1 MFNLKY
7 NAMNQLE
14 HLLICLDLS
23 EMDDVL
29 IRYGNFLVKKFKPQS
44 VTFLHVMKSYEI
56 PSEMVEAFP
65 HLDQPLSEIIKEEL
79 QEKIDTH
86 FIQNEITNEIVEIAE
101 GSTTDNIVRYAREHN
116 ITFTVM
122 GKKIGYEGRGGIVR
136 KVMGIIPSSVLLISE
151 TTQPQLNHVLVRMD
165 FSTISSLALKMAL
178 KLQEITGVKV
188 SCHHAYRLPLKYF
201 PQSSPSN
208 DKKLM
213 EHVEKHSRKEYVKFM
228 KKHQLNPDDVPFSV
242 SLDPENDEALLLYR
256 QALNIGADIIFI
268 GSKIKS
274 ELADIILDT
283 TSEKLASTEKNI
295 PVLLVKDRKQTIGF
309 LKALFE

>member
-1 MFNLKY
+1 
-7 NAMNQLE
+7 MNQLE

-29 IRYGNFLVKKFKPQS
+29 IRYGNFLVDQFKPRS

-56 PSEMVEAFP
+56 SPEMITAFP
-65 HLDQPLSEIIKEEL
+65 HLDQPLLEIVKEEL
-79 QEKIDTH
+79 QEKIDNQFH
-86 FIQNEITNEIVEIAE
+86 SNESTESIVEVAE
-101 GSTTDNIVRYAREHN
+101 GSTTHNIVKYARKNN
-116 ITFTVM
+116 ITFTLM
-122 GKKIGYEGRGGIVR
+122 GKKVGYEGRGGIVR

-151 TTQPQLNHVLVRMD
+151 TTQPQLNHVLVRID

-188 SCHHAYRLPLKYF
+188 SCHHAYKIPLKYF
-201 PQSSPSN
+201 PQSFPSN
-208 DKKLM
+208 DKKLI
-213 EHVEKHSRKEYVKFM
+213 EHVEKHSRKEYIKFM
-228 KKHQLNPDDVPFSV
+228 KKHHLNPDDVPFSV
-242 SLDPENDEALLLYR
+242 SLDPENDEAHILYR
-256 QALNIGADIIFI
+256 KALDIGADIIFI

-283 TSEKLASTEKNI
+283 TSEKLASTEKNM
-295 PVLLVKDRKQTIGF
+295 PVLLVKDRKQNIGF